1 MEMDNLEKH
10 FVATGFVVNKDRTKM
25 LMVYH
30 KKLGKW
36 LAPGG
41 HLEQNETPGQAAR
54 REVKEETGID
64 VEIIDSS
71 HLEVTPEQGEELVL
85 ETPLFMLA
93 EHIPAHKDKEAHI
106 HLDFI
111 FLCEADENQPIKRQ
125 EEEVE
130 GARWM
135 TWEEISN
142 IDTFN
147 SISGFAKTM
156 L

>member
-54 REVKEETGID
+54 REVNEETGI
-64 VEIIDSS
+64 ELSS
-71 HLEVTPEQGEELVL
+71 
-85 ETPLFMLA
+85 
-93 EHIPAHKDKEAHI
+93 
-106 HLDFI
+106 I
-111 FLCEADENQPIKRQ
+111 FCLHHGNRCRDNR
-125 EEEVE
+125 
-130 GARWM
+130 
-135 TWEEISN
+135 
-142 IDTFN
+142 
-147 SISGFAKTM
+147 
-156 L
+156 

>member
-1 MEMDNLEKH
+1 MDMNLEKH
-10 FVATGFVVNKDRTKM
+10 FVATGFVVNKDHSKM

-41 HLEQNETPGQAAR
+41 HLEENETPSEAVR
-54 REVKEETGID
+54 REVKEETGVDI
-64 VEIIDSS
+64 EIIDNS
-71 HLEVTPEQGEELVL
+71 HLEITPEPNKELLL
-85 ETPLFMLA
+85 ETPMFMLA
-93 EHIPAHKDKEAHI
+93 EHIPANKKDEAHI
-106 HLDFI
+106 HLDFV
-111 FLCEADENQPIKRQ
+111 FLCEADENQPIKQQ

-130 GARWM
+130 GVKWM
-135 TWEEISN
+135 TWEEILN
-142 IDTFN
+142 VDTFA